1 MSDAELR
8 RAIRTLRD
16 RADYAKKRG
25 DSSTVA
31 TIEDSIRTYQDE
43 MAHRL

>member
-16 RADYAKKRG
+16 RADYAKKNG
-25 DSSTVA
+25 DSSTAA
-31 TIEDSIRTYQDE
+31 TIENSIRGYQKE